1 MAIDMIDGVTN
12 FEVFDDFPFLAEVAA
27 ILRDTL
33 FV

>member
-1 MAIDMIDGVTN
+1 MIGVTN

>member
-1 MAIDMIDGVTN
+1 MIEGVTN